1 MSKNTAIW
9 VITGMIFVLC
19 LSCAQEEG
27 GQGLA
32 KVGSYVITEQTLE
45 DRLEKMPPFVKQ
57 QVATPEG
64 KQRFLQALVE
74 EEVIV
79 REAMKR
85 GLDDTEE
92 FRDEIRQRERD
103 LLVRLFYEKVIQAEA
118 TPPDSEVVAY
128 YEAHIKDY
136 SVPEHVR
143 ARHILVDT
151 RKQALEIKSRLASGA
166 DFGQMAEEYSL
177 DEQTKRRQGEFQGWI
192 ERDAPIK
199 GLGNITEIKDA
210 LFSME
215 VGEVSE
221 PIKTDMGYHIVR
233 VDEHNPET
241 VRPYEDVEGEIS
253 KVLTNTR
260 QEGVRDRIL
269 AELKSEYNV
278 VYLSES
284 EEPPRTPEDLFAMA
298 SEESDP
304 RKKVEH
310 YRTFIETYPDNQR
323 AYEAKFMIGFT
334 LAEDLKDY
342 DGAEKAFREFLD
354 EYPENDLSDDANWML
369 ENMRSGAQPDFAPE

>member
-9 VITGMIFVLC
+9 FLTGMIFVLC
-19 LSCAQEEG
+19 LSCAREEG

-45 DRLEKMPPFVKQ
+45 DRLEKMPPFVRQ

-64 KQRFLQALVE
+64 KQRFVRALVE

-79 REAMKR
+79 RESMKR
-85 GLDDTEE
+85 GFDDTEE

-143 ARHILVDT
+143 ARHILVDS
-151 RKQALEIKSRLASGA
+151 RKQAVELKSRLTAGA
-166 DFGQMAEEYSL
+166 DFGQLAEEYSL
-177 DEQTKRRQGEFQGWI
+177 DEQTKRRQGEFIGWV

-210 LFSME
+210 LFSMG

-221 PIKTDMGYHIVR
+221 PIKTDMGYHIVT

-241 VRPYEDVEGEIS
+241 SKPYEDVRDEIS
-253 KVLTNTR
+253 KILTNTR
-260 QEGVRDRIL
+260 QEGARDRIL

-278 VYLSES
+278 VYLAES
-284 EEPPRTPEDLFAMA
+284 EEPPRTPEELFAMA

-310 YRTFIETYPDNQR
+310 YRTFIETYPDNDR

-342 DGAEKAFREFLD
+342 DGAERVFREFLN

-369 ENMRSGAQPDFAPE
+369 ENMRSGTQPDFAPE